1 MASFKTKNCISGT
14 GLAFIPQRTPV
25 IFAIAVVSLT
35 GVMGQRLYF
44 QPQLK
49 EGMISPETI
58 TAPQTSLV
66 EDKKQTEAKRSLAS
80 KSSEPV
86 LMVDGR
92 INEVIDKNLQ
102 QVLDKGN
109 DIRAT
114 LGSFPFFDSSTLSYP
129 TQLYL
134 RSSSDSQWQGLLL
147 AVSNSTPKPGVSTA
161 GQNNTVRGQ
170 RIRNVVTGFGNNHF
184 DDNNDDN
191 NYVDGG
197 DISLQTQ
204 ESKEEPKT
212 KTEDFSQNAEFI
224 QAVNELQAYRLT
236 TSAQNLS
243 LLLTKIQQARERY
256 AQTKAKLFLKNAD
269 KLELVYDKTDFLELS
284 DEEWAKTQI
293 GIRDSAERILTQGI
307 PPGLPKTIL
316 EDAVSRQVQTLVPKN
331 AENLATKLLLLALQA
346 NLKKDETKT
355 RIKAEKAAARVE
367 AIRIQIIKGSVILR
381 KGEKITPWNLQVL
394 EHYHLIRRQINWF
407 GLVKLGG
414 IVTCAVGV
422 FALVEFR
429 SHTQLRQRDRIL
441 VLLLNLSTPL
451 VITMGL
457 PFTTW
462 SAVGMLLGSFYG
474 GTLGAT
480 ALGILTLL
488 LPISQEISRIT
499 LFAGAVGG
507 IIGSAVAP
515 RLRSREELALLG
527 LGIAITQSSVFLL
540 LKLLTGAVFGAGWYL
555 LLQDAALF
563 GLSGLAW
570 SIVALGLSPY
580 LEQLF
585 DLVTPIRLAELSSPN
600 RPLLKRLATE
610 APGTFQHTLFVAT
623 LAEAAAKKLACN
635 VELVRAGTLYH
646 DVGKMHDP
654 LGFIE
659 NQMGGPNK
667 HDTEIDDPWKS
678 AKLIKKHVSEG
689 LVMARKH
696 RLPTAIQAFI
706 PEHQGTMQI
715 AYFYHKATQMAQENP
730 TIIVDE
736 EYFRYEGPIPQS
748 RETAIVMLADS
759 CEAALRS
766 LKEATP
772 EQALKMLNNIL
783 RARWQDNQLVDSG
796 LTREEMNEIADI
808 FVEVWQQFHHK
819 RIAYPKA
826 KVGSGE

>member
-1 MASFKTKNCISGT
+1 MASFKTKNCISGSR
-14 GLAFIPQRTPV
+14 LACVPQRTPV

-66 EDKKQTEAKRSLAS
+66 EDKKQTEVKRNVAS

-92 INEVIDKNLQ
+92 INEEIDKNLQ
-102 QVLDKGN
+102 RVLDKGN

-114 LGSFPFFDSSTLSYP
+114 LGLFPFFDSSALSPP

-147 AVSNSTPKPGVSTA
+147 AVSNSIPKPDIPTA
-161 GQNNTVRGQ
+161 GQNNTVKGQ
-170 RIRNVVTGFGNNHF
+170 RVRTVVTGFGNN
-184 DDNNDDN
+184 D
-191 NYVDGG
+191 YTDGG

-204 ESKEEPKT
+204 EPKT
-212 KTEDFSQNAEFI
+212 EKFSQNADFF
-224 QAVNELQAYRLT
+224 QALNELQTYRLT

-243 LLLTKIQQARERY
+243 LLLAKIQQARERY
-256 AQTKAKLFLKNAD
+256 AQAKAKLFLKNAD
-269 KLELVYDKTDFLELS
+269 KLEIVYDKTDFLELS

-331 AENLATKLLLLALQA
+331 AETLATKLLLLSLQP
-346 NLKKDETKT
+346 NLKRDETKT
-355 RIKAEKAAARVE
+355 KLKAEKAAAAVE
-367 AIRIQIIKGSVILR
+367 AIRIQITKGSIIVR
-381 KGEKITPWNLQVL
+381 KGEKISPWDLQVL
-394 EHYHLIRRQINWF
+394 QHYHLIRSQINWF
-407 GLVKLGG
+407 GLIKLGG
-414 IVTCAVGV
+414 IITCAVGV
-422 FALVEFR
+422 FALVEFK
-429 SHTQLRQRDRIL
+429 SHTLLRQRDRIL

-488 LPISQEISRIT
+488 LPISQEISRVT

-507 IIGSAVAP
+507 ILGSAIAP

-527 LGIAITQSSVFLL
+527 LGIAITQGGIFLL
-540 LKLLTGAVFGAGWYL
+540 FKLLTGAVFGAGGYL

-570 SIVALGLSPY
+570 SIIALGLSPY

-623 LAEAAAKKLACN
+623 LAEAAAKKLGCN

-678 AKLIKKHVSEG
+678 AELIKRHVSEG
-689 LVMARKH
+689 LMMARKH

-715 AYFYHKATQMAQENP
+715 AYFYHKATQMAEEDP
-730 TIIVDE
+730 TIKVDE
-736 EYFRYEGPIPQS
+736 EYFRYDGPIPQS

-796 LTREEMNEIADI
+796 LTREEMNEIAGI